1 MYVCV
6 IIYLLFFRFLL
17 FSRFCYFVKRADIL
31 RKLVPV

>member
-6 IIYLLFFRFLL
+6 IINRLFFPFLL
-17 FSRFCYFVKRADIL
+17 FSRFYYFVKPADIL